1 MSYAS
6 WFLHDRLLFFFP
18 CLLTKGGWRARHG
31 RVSLGLPAGRGWKV
45 ELAREDIPM
54 ARTKWSRIS
63 GWRQGAWPFISHEL
77 TIDPC

>member
-6 WFLHDRLLFFFP
+6 WFLNDRLLFFSP
-18 CLLTKGGWRARHG
+18 CLLTKGMACQEWQGIAWSA
-31 RVSLGLPAGRGWKV
+31 GLRSWKV

-54 ARTKWSRIS
+54 VRTKWSRIT
-63 GWRQGAWPFISHEL
+63 GWRQGAWPFVSHEL